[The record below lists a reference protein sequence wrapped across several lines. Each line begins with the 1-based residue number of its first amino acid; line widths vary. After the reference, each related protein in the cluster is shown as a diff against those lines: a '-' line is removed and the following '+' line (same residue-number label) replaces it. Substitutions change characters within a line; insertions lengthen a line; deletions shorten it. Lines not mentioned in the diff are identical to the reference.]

1 MEIVNSQPNKDE
13 VNDSVIS
20 IEMETDNESLVSI
33 NEKPIPIETTDN
45 TVEQA
50 SNMETEIAG
59 QSEKLSPEEINDVG
73 NDHQQLYHRD
83 LVSVPLG
90 RLIQICNRLMTKK
103 EYTIFSQKISKYLN
117 SLPEESI
124 FFQDLTDF
132 INEQS
137 EKLKND
143 TENVFVYIKIIFD
156 KIKLVKKGKWK
167 EVIDSPPETE
177 SVKEGESE
185 EVSTETSKVKDD
197 KVNDS
202 NKEIENTDNPIVKK
216 NVDIISNEGIS
227 NLEESNQGISE
238 AVPNSNKTDAE
249 KFDNEIAMEEENSFT
264 TNALL
269 DKSLKVEQLCTYS
282 RRHKKAM
289 ISMD

>member
-33 NEKPIPIETTDN
+33 NEKPIPIETTDH
-45 TVEQA
+45 TVEHA
-50 SNMETEIAG
+50 SNMGTEIAG
-59 QSEKLSPEEINDVG
+59 QSEKRSPEEINDVG

-103 EYTIFSQKISKYLN
+103 EYTIFPQKISKYLN

-167 EVIDSPPETE
+167 EVI
-177 SVKEGESE
+177 V
-185 EVSTETSKVKDD
+185 
-197 KVNDS
+197 
-202 NKEIENTDNPIVKK
+202 IYR
-216 NVDIISNEGIS
+216 
-227 NLEESNQGISE
+227 
-238 AVPNSNKTDAE
+238 AA
-249 KFDNEIAMEEENSFT
+249 
-264 TNALL
+264 
-269 DKSLKVEQLCTYS
+269 
-282 RRHKKAM
+282 
-289 ISMD
+289 